1 MQSRVQAIVLE
12 GAPALQWYGP
22 DGSCA
27 TVLLRGAQLLSWRAA
42 DGQELLYRSPA
53 SVLDGAAA
61 VRGGVPVV
69 FPQFAAHGPLQRH
82 GFARQRRWEWLPPA
96 PGDAPYGVRL
106 ALDVA
111 ADEESEWPHACRCTL
126 RIALLPNQL
135 TMRLEVDNTGVAPL
149 RFTAALHS
157 YWAVSDVS
165 VASVQGVL
173 PGGAVL
179 PVAGPIDRVLS
190 PSASKL
196 QLDAGDYQLELQQ
209 TGFDQVVVWN
219 PGPNAQLPDLPAH
232 GHWDF
237 VCIEPA
243 VVDHPVWLEKGG
255 NWWGDMLI
263 TYNRALFTTPPGPRT
278 HHGQPPQTLRP

>member
-1 MQSRVQAIVLE
+1 MQPRVQAIVLE

-53 SVLDGAAA
+53 SALDATTA

-69 FPQFAAHGPLQRH
+69 FPQFGTHGPLPRH
-82 GFARQRRWEWLPPA
+82 GFARQRRWQWLPQA
-96 PGDAPYGVRL
+96 PGDAPHGVSL
-106 ALDVA
+106 ALNVA
-111 ADEESEWPHACRCTL
+111 ADEVPEWPFACCCTL
-126 RIALLPNQL
+126 HIELLPNQL
-135 TMRLEVDNTGVAPL
+135 KMRLGVDNTGPAPM
-149 RFTAALHS
+149 RFTAALHG
-157 YWAVSDVS
+157 YWAVSNVS
-165 VASVQGVL
+165 AASVQGVL
-173 PGGAVL
+173 PGGAVM

-190 PSASKL
+190 PSASML

-219 PGPNAQLPDLPAH
+219 PGSNAQLPDLPAH
-232 GHWDF
+232 GHWNF

-243 VVDHPVWLEKGG
+243 VVDHPVCLEKGG
-255 NWWGDMLI
+255 SWWGDMLI
-263 TYNRALFTTPPGPRT
+263 TYNRALFVTPPGPRT
-278 HHGQPPQTLRP
+278 HHGQPLQTFRP